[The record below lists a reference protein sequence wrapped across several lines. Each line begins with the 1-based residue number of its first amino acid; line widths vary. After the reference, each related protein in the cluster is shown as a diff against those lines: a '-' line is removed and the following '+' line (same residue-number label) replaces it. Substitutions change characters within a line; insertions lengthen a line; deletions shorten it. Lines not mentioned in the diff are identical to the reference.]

1 VDEHQVVAQLSIPAG
16 GLGNSARKALVL
28 SGSATLF
35 QDVAQFCVMLVLVRL
50 LTPADYGTVALAQA
64 IVAFASALSYQSFA
78 VHTVQFRDPSQIDW
92 QAQFTA
98 AVGIN
103 AVVSALTLLVAAGLF
118 ITEVYEAAAMPLAA
132 LTLTFLVEVWSVIR
146 YRMLETA
153 HDWLRLRI
161 LTLSGVLLGLFA
173 GLAIALMGGGL
184 WALVV
189 QPLLA
194 QVPLA
199 IDVVC
204 GARFRPDWSWNWRH
218 WQATFRF
225 GVERIGATLLFRARA
240 LNENVLMSGVYN
252 LAALGI
258 FTRAIGLSILFAGR
272 IGLLATMSLHPVLTR
287 VAPKSE
293 HFQRLAGLV
302 LRGIVWTTIP
312 AVAFLCLA
320 AHDIVALLYGSQW
333 TSVIEFIPLASVWI
347 ALTGIVTSIA
357 NLLVANQNSRAGMC
371 LEAVSAASSIVLA
384 IVLIPHG
391 ALAYLAGLSVHALIV
406 SVAAVHH
413 LLRCKAA
420 RRQDVVASFVPTII
434 ASTIGLLA
442 AMAVRS
448 MMGVSSHMVIRLA
461 IDAAVLAAAYLL
473 VLRVLYP
480 ERLSELLVVAPGGG
494 RLTRIMGIA
503 RAAPR

>member
-1 VDEHQVVAQLSIPAG
+1 MSTPAR
-16 GLGNSARKALVL
+16 GLGNSARKALLL
-28 SGSATLF
+28 SGGATLI
-35 QDVAQFCVMLVLVRL
+35 QDVAQLCVMLVLVRL
-50 LTPADYGTVALAQA
+50 LTPADYGTAALAQA

-78 VHTVQFRDPSQIDW
+78 IHTLQVRDPSQIDW

-98 AVGIN
+98 AVGVN
-103 AVVSALTLLVAAGLF
+103 AVVSALTLLAAAGLVM
-118 ITEVYEAAAMPLAA
+118 TEVYKAAAMPLAA
-132 LTLTFLVEVWSVIR
+132 LTLTFSIEVWSVTR

-161 LTLSGVLLGLFA
+161 LMLSGILLGLFA

-199 IDVVC
+199 TDLVWR
-204 GARFRPDWSWNWRH
+204 ARFRPDWSWSWAR

-225 GVERIGATLLFRARA
+225 GVERIGATLLFRTRA

-258 FTRAIGLSILFAGR
+258 FTRAIGLAVLFAGR
-272 IGLLATMSLHPVLTR
+272 IGSLATMSLHPVLTR
-287 VAPKSE
+287 AAPRSE

-312 AVAFLCLA
+312 AVAFLYLA
-320 AHDIVALLYGSQW
+320 AHDIVVLLYGAQW
-333 TSVIEFIPLASVWI
+333 TSVIELIPLASVWI
-347 ALTGIVTSIA
+347 ALTAIVTSIA
-357 NLLVANQNSRAGMC
+357 NLLVANQDSRAGMC
-371 LEAVSAASSIVLA
+371 LEAVSAASSIILA

-391 ALAYLAGLSVHALIV
+391 ALAYLVGLSVHALLF
-406 SVAAVHH
+406 SAAAAHL
-413 LLRCKAA
+413 LLRCEAA
-420 RRQDVVASFVPTII
+420 RREDVVAAFVPTII
-434 ASTIGLLA
+434 ASSIGLLA

-448 MMGVSSHMVIRLA
+448 MMGVSSHMMIRLA
-461 IDAAVLAAAYLL
+461 IDAAVFAAAYLL
-473 VLRVLYP
+473 VLRALFP

-494 RLTRIMGIA
+494 RLTRIIGIA
-503 RAAPR
+503 